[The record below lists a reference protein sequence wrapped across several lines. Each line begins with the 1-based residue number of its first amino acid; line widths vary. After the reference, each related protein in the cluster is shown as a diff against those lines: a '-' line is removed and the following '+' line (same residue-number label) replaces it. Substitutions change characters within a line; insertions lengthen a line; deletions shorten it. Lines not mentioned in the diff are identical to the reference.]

1 MYYVYYNIIYSLS
14 VMNSEYNQSKPI
26 EIIRVKRITEV
37 VQSPDQNIQ
46 RIRRTTEPVQIQIIK
61 QHRIDT
67 KSK

>member
-1 MYYVYYNIIYSLS
+1 
-14 VMNSEYNQSKPI
+14 MNSDNNQSKPI
-26 EIIRVKRITEV
+26 EIIRIKRTTEV

-46 RIRRTTEPVQIQIIK
+46 RIRRTTTTEPVQIPIVK